1 MPEEDVFND
10 EVEVAADIPENVV
23 IKEYLSDIAIGDVET
38 LDYGEDAYVTNS
50 GTADH
55 PVLNF
60 GLPKGASGTI
70 WGQLDGTLSDQADL
84 QAALDAKDTAI
95 ATKANA
101 NNAALTGT
109 PTAPTATSDTNS
121 TQIATTAFV
130 QNAITILETS
140 LKTYVL
146 QKVNKMLGRMN
157 FSSAQTARIT
167 KQNSFTVPSDGYVF
181 VTARNYWSQ
190 GGQQYLGR
198 LYING
203 ALVCGYAGNTI
214 TSSGYNIFDS
224 APGNMYPVSAG
235 DVCTSGS
242 EGQTFVDI
250 TFVPQKVEA

>member
-10 EVEVAADIPENVV
+10 EVEVAADVPENVV
-23 IKEYLSDIAIGDVET
+23 VKEYLSDIAIGDVET

-70 WGQLDGTLSDQADL
+70 WGQLDGTLSDQLDL
-84 QAALDAKDTAI
+84 KAALDAKDTAI

-130 QNAITILETS
+130 QNAIVILRSEILS
-140 LKTYVL
+140 
-146 QKVNKMLGRMN
+146 KVNKMLGRMN
-157 FSSAQTARIT
+157 FSSAVVTTIYPTGATGT
-167 KQNSFTVPSDGYVF
+167 KSYTCPSDGYIIISGITGNSYLKINDVS
-181 VTARNYWSQ
+181 VTPLIQNSSQQPYW
-190 GGQQYLGR
+190 
-198 LYING
+198 I
-203 ALVCGYAGNTI
+203 
-214 TSSGYNIFDS
+214 
-224 APGNMYPVSAG
+224 PVSTG
-235 DVCTSGS
+235 DVCTIAGV
-242 EGQTFVDI
+242 GTGATITI